1 MKKNLLKLIIAIT
14 AFSLTV
20 ATVVG
25 SITFLRSSEYLQK
38 EIETNVQN
46 YTEKYANQISG
57 IFNHTE
63 GIVDSLA
70 AFVSVTFSPEELE
83 KNPEYMEEYKET
95 LKKVIAETISTT
107 TIASGLY
114 VTFDPELTPNDD
126 EVWYQYKDGVVIYME
141 ADFGGNTQEFDKP
154 YSDATQFY
162 FLPIRTGKAVWT
174 NPYFDDNLGANV
186 LSYSK
191 AIYAGDTFVGVA
203 GADVT
208 AEDTT
213 DIVLKMNPYDDG
225 FSMLLNEELEFIIR
239 PDYIQYEC
247 LKQMIPKSYESV
259 ASQIKQEP
267 FGKLRL
273 TVDEEEYITGF
284 ARLNNGWILGISHPP
299 RHAFASIHSLN
310 RVLII
315 LGSIITLLVL
325 AFAIL
330 FSISFSR
337 PIDIRQSALEAQNRE
352 KDILLIYQS
361 RQAKIGEMVGN
372 IAHQWKQPLNIINI
386 ITANMLDAYHYG
398 ELDEKRLCTSVD
410 KIRNITANMSET
422 ISDFTGFLAPAGDA
436 EGFDV
441 HKGILKALALLEE
454 SLQKHNI
461 KIIYEKSDNCMAH
474 GSLNEFTHVL
484 FNVID
489 NARDAILSGI
499 PDIRQIDIIV
509 TADKGNLT
517 LKVINRYCNIDESVL
532 SQVFNPYFTTKLEKG
547 GTGIGLYISKVII
560 ERRLNGTIKL
570 QNTKDGVCCEINL
583 PCFFEAAN
591 KEDANGSQRRDT
603 KRN

>member
-14 AFSLTV
+14 AFSLTA

-25 SITFLRSSEYLQK
+25 SITFLRSSEYLEK
-38 EIETNVQN
+38 EIESNVQN

-63 GIVDSLA
+63 GMVDSLA
-70 AFVSVTFSPEELE
+70 SFVSVTFDPDELE
-83 KNPEYMEEYKET
+83 KNPAYMDEYKET
-95 LKKVIAETISTT
+95 LKKVVSETISTT
-107 TIASGLY
+107 TIANGLY
-114 VTFDPELTPNDD
+114 VTFNPELTPNDD
-126 EVWYQYKDGVVIYME
+126 EVWYQYKDGEVIYME
-141 ADFGGNTQEFDKP
+141 ADFEGNTQEFDKP

-162 FLPIRTGKAVWT
+162 FLPIRTGRAVWT
-174 NPYFDDNLGANV
+174 NPYFDDNQGANV

-213 DIVLKMNPYDDG
+213 DIVLKMNPYDDSL
-225 FSMLLNEELEFIIR
+225 SMLLNEDLEFIIK
-239 PDYIQYEC
+239 PDNVGYRHLE
-247 LKQMIPKSYESV
+247 QMIPQSYESV
-259 ASQIKQEP
+259 ASQIRQDP

-273 TVDEEEYITGF
+273 IVDGEEYITGF
-284 ARLNNGWILGISHPP
+284 ARLNNGWILSISHPP
-299 RHAFASIHSLN
+299 KHAFASIHNLN

-325 AFAIL
+325 AFAIF

-386 ITANMLDAYHYG
+386 ITANMIDAYDYG
-398 ELDEKRLCTSVD
+398 ELDEKRLSDSVD

-422 ISDFTGFLAPAGDA
+422 ISDFTGFLTPAGDS
-436 EGFDV
+436 EGFDI
-441 HKGILKALALLEE
+441 HIGILKALSLMEE

-461 KIIYEKSDNCMAH
+461 KIEYEKKKNCAAY

-489 NARDAILSGI
+489 NARDAILSES
-499 PDIRQIDIIV
+499 PEFRQIDII
-509 TADKGNLT
+509 ADTDNGNLLIKIT
-517 LKVINRYCNIDESVL
+517 NRCCSIDESVL
-532 SQVFNPYFTTKLEKG
+532 PRVFNPYYTTKPEKG

-560 ERRLNGTIKL
+560 EHRLNGTIKL
-570 QNTKDGVCCEINL
+570 YNTQDGVCCEIKL
-583 PCFFEAAN
+583 PCLSEAAN
-591 KEDANGSQRRDT
+591 KEEDNGTSG
-603 KRN
+603 RNT